1 VRQQDTLLSPPLSP
15 PLFRLTGIRFAYD
28 AARPVLEGANFELAP
43 GERVALA
50 GGNGAGKT
58 TLLHLMV
65 GLLKPQAG
73 EVSAFGRVRRAEP
86 DFRDVRARAGLLF
99 QDPDDQLFC
108 PTVAEDVAFGPLN
121 LGKSRVETREI
132 VTRTLA
138 ELGLGGLENRV
149 TYRLS
154 GGEKRLVTLATVLA
168 MDPEVLLLDEPTNAL
183 DEQAAAR
190 LVAVLSGLPQAMVIV
205 SHDQAFRSRLATRIA
220 TLTDG
225 RVR

>member
-1 VRQQDTLLSPPLSP
+1 MSP
-15 PLFRLTGIRFAYD
+15 PLFRLRGIRFAYD
-28 AARPVLEGANFELAP
+28 GFRPVLDGADFALAP
-43 GERVALA
+43 GERVALV

-73 EVSAFGRVRRAEP
+73 EVVAFGRARRAER
-86 DFRDVRARAGLLF
+86 DFHDVRARAGLLF

-121 LGKSRVETREI
+121 LGKTEAEARAI
-132 VTRTLA
+132 VARTLA
-138 ELGLGGLENRV
+138 QLGLDGLENRV
-149 TYRLS
+149 THRLS

-183 DEQAAAR
+183 DEAAEAR
-190 LVAVLSGLPQAMVIV
+190 LTAVLLGLPQAMVIV
-205 SHDQAFRSRLATRIA
+205 SHDHAFRGRLAARTA
-220 TLTDG
+220 TLAGG
-225 RVR
+225 RIQ